1 MENEYP
7 EEQEESQEEIQ
18 EEHVEIYSKWA
29 ILGFSI
35 FFSTLIGGILLIIN
49 LRKAGYKQAV
59 YTVLAFMIGYTLAG
73 SILLGG
79 VGGNLSL
86 VVNVIGGFIL
96 SGYFFPKYFPDND
109 YYPRPIWGA
118 LAISVL
124 VSVTAVLILYYTGH
138 LPELNAAMAKK

>member
-7 EEQEESQEEIQ
+7 EQPEESQDEIQ
-18 EEHVEIYSKWA
+18 DEHVEIYSKWA

-35 FFSTLIGGILLIIN
+35 FFSTLIGGILLMIN

-59 YTVLAFMIGYTLAG
+59 YTVLVFMIGYTLAG